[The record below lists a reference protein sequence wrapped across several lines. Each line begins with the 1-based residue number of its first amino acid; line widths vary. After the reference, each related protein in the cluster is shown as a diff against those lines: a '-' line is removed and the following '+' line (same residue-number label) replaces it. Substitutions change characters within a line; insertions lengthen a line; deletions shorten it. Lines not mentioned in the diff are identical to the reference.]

1 MMVVGDGDI
10 ARNEYDF
17 KQNAMLPLGYNR
29 FVNYKFA
36 NKDFLQ
42 NAIEYM
48 LDDKGIIAARGKEV
62 KLRLLDKE
70 AATEN
75 VTVLRLVNIILP
87 LILIGLFGFLF
98 MWLRKRRF
106 AV

>member
-1 MMVVGDGDI
+1 MLIVADGDI

-29 FVNYKFA
+29 YVNYKFA

-42 NAIEYM
+42 NTIEYM
-48 LDDKGIIAARGKEV
+48 LDDKGIIAARSKEV
-62 KLRLLDKE
+62 KLRLMDKE
-70 AATEN
+70 MADENATGI
-75 VTVLRLVNIILP
+75 RLVNILLP
-87 LILIGLFGFLF
+87 LVLIGLFGMLF
-98 MWLRKRRF
+98 MWRRKRRY